1 MMKKRSTTIFVGAAI
16 LCTTTSLGLFSQY
29 KYFHAHYNGD
39 NNKSLRTTNIIEKN
53 QFNNNNGSNDND
65 NNNVNTNVNTNVP
78 KLPILLLSG
87 VLGGAVKQVGLKP
100 VEYFRGIPK
109 AMKKKGAIIFDPYTP
124 PTSSI
129 ETRADLVSEAVEKA
143 LEDTGAKK
151 VHLIAHSMGGLDGR
165 YYISTLKGGSKV
177 ASLITIGTPHRGSD
191 FADYSFEKIG
201 EEKSKDIEEFMVD
214 ELGITIECFRQLT
227 SKYLKQFNVD
237 NLDDPNVKYYS
248 YGGSKAKARDISV
261 MYQIPYQITLR
272 RSGPNDGIVSVE
284 SSKWGSYIRTLNADH
299 LEQIGWETSP
309 LSFFRWIFGDKTF
322 HAKEFY
328 VNELLPLLAEV
339 EKN

>member
-1 MMKKRSTTIFVGAAI
+1 MPVI
-16 LCTTTSLGLFSQY
+16 L
-29 KYFHAHYNGD
+29 
-39 NNKSLRTTNIIEKN
+39 
-53 QFNNNNGSNDND
+53 
-65 NNNVNTNVNTNVP
+65 
-78 KLPILLLSG
+78 
-87 VLGGAVKQVGLKP
+87 
-100 VEYFRGIPK
+100 
-109 AMKKKGAIIFDPYTP
+109 
-124 PTSSI
+124 
-129 ETRADLVSEAVEKA
+129 
-143 LEDTGAKK
+143 
-151 VHLIAHSMGGLDGR
+151 
-165 YYISTLKGGSKV
+165 
-177 ASLITIGTPHRGSD
+177 
-191 FADYSFEKIG
+191 
-201 EEKSKDIEEFMVD
+201 VD